1 MHWKIEINEL
11 IKISISYFECFQKN
25 WVKWNWSTICL
36 YFAIGSL
43 WRTEFLIRYQAHDI
57 TEIEC
62 LRSFCWTL
70 KGHDFFTASY
80 LTERNPTIAK
90 SMSSNFASQ
99 CGFCTPGMATK
110 IYQHQSNRKSL
121 KIGKCSNPSIAIQDN
136 LCRCTGYRPILQ
148 ACKDCEVI
156 DIEDLGLFSNWY
168 WLIHAP
174 NSIRVYQRGG
184 VSTILITSEGKGV
197 PVQPC
202 DNKNDES
209 NLLQDLSKYTGHGFK
224 YDFFPNIYWW

>member
-1 MHWKIEINEL
+1 MKLKHYLLVLCNWFFVKDRVSN
-11 IKISISYFECFQKN
+11 SISHE
-25 WVKWNWSTICL
+25 
-36 YFAIGSL
+36 
-43 WRTEFLIRYQAHDI
+43 I

-62 LRSFCWTL
+62 PRSICWTL

-80 LTERNPTIAK
+80 LTEKNPTIAK